1 MSRVGAQSPGN
12 AAGDSELREIHQK
25 MSRKIAQLTKVIY
38 TLNTKNEDSE
48 AKIKHLGNSRK
59 EIIQSSLFNFAYK
72 REKAAKLT
80 REDCTINLF
89 SWFSMT
95 AFICVH

>member
-48 AKIKHLGNSRK
+48 AKIKHLGNRRK
-59 EIIQSSLFNFAYK
+59 EIIKCNLVPLLPRLLSKFCKIL
-72 REKAAKLT
+72 EK
-80 REDCTINLF
+80 
-89 SWFSMT
+89 
-95 AFICVH
+95 